1 VRLIAARGLC
11 RAFAGLPVLD
21 GVDLDVEPGDVMAI
35 LGPNGAGKTTLLR
48 ILALLLRFD
57 GGTLSLFGDD
67 ARGRP
72 ASAKRRL
79 GWVGHESACYPDLTG
94 RENLEFYAAL
104 HDVAD
109 GTQRVAELLEWSG
122 LDAAAARPV
131 RTYSRGMLQ
140 RIALARA
147 LVHDPEVL
155 LLDEPAT
162 GLDRR
167 AEAALD
173 ALIGMHRA
181 RGRAVV
187 LSTHDVERAAALATK
202 VVVLHHGQVVWRGSG
217 PGDAAAIAAAYET
230 ATAGA
235 A

>member
-1 VRLIAARGLC
+1 VTLIAARELR
-11 RAFAGLPVLD
+11 RAYAGVPVLD
-21 GVDLDVEPGDVMAI
+21 GVDLDVAPGDVVAI

-57 GGTLSLFGDD
+57 GGSLSMFGDD
-67 ARGRP
+67 AGARP
-72 ASAKRRL
+72 AAAKQRI
-79 GWVGHESACYPDLTG
+79 GFVGHESGCYPDLSG
-94 RENLEFYAAL
+94 RENLEFHAELRGVGDAAR
-104 HDVAD
+104 
-109 GTQRVAELLEWSG
+109 RVAEMLAWSG

-147 LVHDPEVL
+147 LVHDPDVL

-167 AEAALD
+167 AETALD
-173 ALIGMHRA
+173 AMIGGHRA

-187 LSTHDVERAAALATK
+187 LSTHDVERAAALATR
-202 VVVLHHGQVVWRGSG
+202 VVVLHHGRVAWQGT
-217 PGDAAAIAAAYET
+217 GDAASLAATYEAVT
-230 ATAGA
+230 A
-235 A
+235 

>member
-1 VRLIAARGLC
+1 VNLIAARGLR
-11 RAFAGLPVLD
+11 RAFAGLPVLA
-21 GVDLDVEPGDVMAI
+21 GVDLDVAPGDVVAI

-67 ARGRP
+67 AHGRP
-72 ASAKRRL
+72 AAAKRRL

-104 HDVAD
+104 HGVAD
-109 GTQRVAELLEWSG
+109 GGGRVAELLAWSE
-122 LDAAAARPV
+122 LAAAAARPV

-147 LVHDPEVL
+147 LVHDPDVL

-173 ALIGMHRA
+173 ARIA
-181 RGRAVV
+181 VERGRGHAVV
-187 LSTHDVERAAALATK
+187 LSTHDIERAAALATQ
-202 VVVLHHGQVVWRGSG
+202 VLVLHRGRIVWRGDASAG
-217 PGDAAAIAAAYET
+217 AAAVAAAYET
-230 ATAGA
+230 ATV
-235 A
+235 